1 MKKTT
6 TGVVT
11 PIALICIN
19 KSRLKVYHKET
30 TPTYYLEKAQ
40 EFQIELFNPTSNT
53 VLAKVELNGN
63 LISQGGLVLRPG
75 ERIFLE
81 RYLDIPKKFMFDT
94 YEVSNNEE
102 VQKAIQNN
110 GEFKVVF
117 YNESLKFY
125 DLGSNITYIT
135 NPSTLTINGTPNY
148 NLYGLFNGTT
158 NSNNT
163 VPSYNIST
171 TNSYSN
177 TANGSI
183 NLSNTVNTSYTSN
196 SIEIGSIE
204 TGRVEAGSNSNQ
216 TFKHV
221 DKTFDSFAFH
231 TVEYKLLPASQR
243 INTAEDIN
251 VRRYCTSCGKK
262 STKTDNFCSQCGNKL

>member
-1 MKKTT
+1 MKQTT
-6 TGVVT
+6 NGVVT

-30 TPTYYLEKAQ
+30 TPTYYLEKSQ

-53 VLAKVELNGN
+53 VLAKVQLNGN

-75 ERIFLE
+75 ERIILE
-81 RYLDIPKKFMFDT
+81 RYLDVPKKFMFDT
-94 YEVSNNEE
+94 YEVSNTEE
-102 VQKAIQNN
+102 VQKAIENN
-110 GEFKVVF
+110 GDFKVMF
-117 YNESLKFY
+117 YKESKDFY
-125 DLGSNITYIT
+125 IRGSNITFVT
-135 NPSTLTINGTPNY
+135 SPATLTVNNGTGSSNPFDTY
-148 NLYGLFNGTT
+148 NRRINLST
-158 NSNNT
+158 T
-163 VPSYNIST
+163 VPSYNTST
-171 TNSYSN
+171 TNLYNS
-177 TANGSI
+177 TAGSF
-183 NLSNTVNTSYTSN
+183 NLSNTVSSYTSN

-251 VRRYCTSCGKK
+251 VRRYCTNCGKK
-262 STKTDNFCSQCGNKL
+262 FNKTDKFCSQCGNKL